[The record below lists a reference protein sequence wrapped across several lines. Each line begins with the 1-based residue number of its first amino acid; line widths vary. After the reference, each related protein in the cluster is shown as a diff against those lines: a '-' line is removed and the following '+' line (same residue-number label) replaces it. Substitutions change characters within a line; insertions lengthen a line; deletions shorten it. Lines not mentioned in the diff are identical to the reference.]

1 MAPQNKPIPTSS
13 SMRSPLDPRYAEAM
27 SNLYKGMKR
36 AAAQGLYSQTDVEK
50 NFSQFKRVARVLF
63 SQGDNFITNYLQ
75 NVDPKSLSNAKV
87 AKDFTT
93 KVYTQLSGDPAQ
105 KAMNYAPGIIEGHHP
120 VSVESTFQAGK
131 HLIDAGRWDDFFEF
145 QRVLFNEYGVGGTV
159 AENQYP
165 LSKFGHQGRGTRAK
179 GPFPVPTA
187 HTTANPLAI
196 AEAEGFPVDTG
207 TWGKEFNFSD
217 ITNPRKLAKAFMEQ
231 SGFSQMMMAD
241 KAMDSPQEIAIRN
254 ELAQKL
260 GIRERELY
268 SLGKDFKARGPDLR
282 QLIKDSGI
290 DVNEIVYRNYGL
302 PVPERKPIPSR
313 DPNAPK
319 VPKTTKPA
327 VVPTFSEAE
336 QFAKGWFTEA
346 DFLPEQGVVTELSPA
361 VTRSQSLGKTAAAIA
376 NREPL
381 PTPKPAPTKQIRTEA
396 EIDRIFANIV
406 EAPKVPPVSGNF
418 VRRGPVNITP
428 TDRERALA
436 AERANAGKTKAM
448 SRSSG
453 PTPAA
458 QPVSQPKVGQSA
470 ILNGQAVVWNGGS
483 WVRMPTPKAMKPTA
497 KPKAAAQPTKP
508 VRVIPSRVKPT
519 SSRPPSS
526 SASAGRRSLTIG
538 QNPLSPLNRGSAASG
553 AIERSTNDAIQ
564 DAPGWSPF
572 WLKLAD

>member
-1 MAPQNKPIPTSS
+1 MAPQNKPMPTSS

-36 AAAQGLYSQTDVEK
+36 AAAQGLYSRTDVEK

-75 NVDPKSLSNAKV
+75 NVDPKSLSDAKV

-231 SGFSQMMMAD
+231 SGFPQMMMAD

-268 SLGKDFKARGPDLR
+268 SLGKDFKTRGPDLR

-327 VVPTFSEAE
+327 VVPTFAEAE
-336 QFAKGWFTEA
+336 QFAKGWLTEA

-361 VTRSQSLGKTAAAIA
+361 VTRSQSLGRTAAAIA

-381 PTPKPAPTKQIRTEA
+381 PQPKPQPQPQPQPQ
-396 EIDRIFANIV
+396 
-406 EAPKVPPVSGNF
+406 PKV
-418 VRRGPVNITP
+418 RRVGTG
-428 TDRERALA
+428 RWA
-436 AERANAGKTKAM
+436 A
-448 SRSSG
+448 
-453 PTPAA
+453 AA
-458 QPVSQPKVGQSA
+458 AAKSAAKPVSQPKVGQSA

-483 WVRMPTPKAMKPTA
+483 WVRMPTPKAMKPAA
-497 KPKAAAQPTKP
+497 KPAAKP

-519 SSRPPSS
+519 SSRPTSS
-526 SASAGRRSLTIG
+526 SASSSGRLTIG

>member
-1 MAPQNKPIPTSS
+1 MAPQNKPMPTSS

-27 SNLYKGMKR
+27 SNLHKGMKR
-36 AAAQGLYSQTDVEK
+36 AAAQGLYSPTDVEK
-50 NFSQFKRVARVLF
+50 NFSQFKRVTRVLF
-63 SQGDNFITNYLQ
+63 SQGDNFITDYLQ
-75 NVDPKSLSNAKV
+75 NVDPKSLSDAKV

-93 KVYTQLSGDPAQ
+93 KVFNQLSGDPAQ

-207 TWGKEFNFSD
+207 TWGREFNFSD

-231 SGFSQMMMAD
+231 SGFPQMMMAD

-268 SLGKDFKARGPDLR
+268 SLGKDFKTRGPALR

-302 PVPERKPIPSR
+302 PVPERKLIPSR

-327 VVPTFSEAE
+327 VVPTFAEAE

-381 PTPKPAPTKQIRTEA
+381 PTPKPAPPKQIRTEA
-396 EIDRIFANIV
+396 ELDRIFANLV
-406 EAPKVPPVSGNF
+406 EAPKVPPVSGNTAL
-418 VRRGPVNITP
+418 RKPVNATP
-428 TDRERALA
+428 TNRERALA

-453 PTPAA
+453 PPPAA

-470 ILNGQAVVWNGGS
+470 ILNGQAVMWNGGS
-483 WVRMPTPKAMKPTA
+483 WVKMPTPKAMKPAA

-508 VRVIPSRVKPT
+508 VRVIPSRVKPKAQE
-519 SSRPPSS
+519 SPRNQG
-526 SASAGRRSLTIG
+526 SASMQIRRM
-538 QNPLSPLNRGSAASG
+538 QNIQPDVIQLPMFTGFPS
-553 AIERSTNDAIQ
+553 IE
-564 DAPGWSPF
+564 
-572 WLKLAD
+572 L

>member
-1 MAPQNKPIPTSS
+1 MAPQNKPMPTSS

-36 AAAQGLYSQTDVEK
+36 AAAQGLYSPTDVEK
-50 NFSQFKRVARVLF
+50 NFSQFKRVTRVLF
-63 SQGDNFITNYLQ
+63 SQGDNFITDYLQ
-75 NVDPKSLSNAKV
+75 NVDPKSLSDAKV

-93 KVYTQLSGDPAQ
+93 KVFNQLSGDPAQ

-207 TWGKEFNFSD
+207 TWGREFNFSD

-231 SGFSQMMMAD
+231 SGFPQMMMAD

-268 SLGKDFKARGPDLR
+268 SLGKDFKTRGPYLR

-327 VVPTFSEAE
+327 VVPTFAEAE
-336 QFAKGWFTEA
+336 QFAKGWLTEA

-361 VTRSQSLGKTAAAIA
+361 VTRSQSLGRTAAAIA
-376 NREPL
+376 NREPVPQPKPAAAPQPKAGQAAVL
-381 PTPKPAPTKQIRTEA
+381 NGKPVVWSGGKWMPVPAPKAKLADTPNVKPNPKPAPRVI
-396 EIDRIFANIV
+396 
-406 EAPKVPPVSGNF
+406 
-418 VRRGPVNITP
+418 P
-428 TDRERALA
+428 T
-436 AERANAGKTKAM
+436 
-448 SRSSG
+448 
-453 PTPAA
+453 
-458 QPVSQPKVGQSA
+458 
-470 ILNGQAVVWNGGS
+470 
-483 WVRMPTPKAMKPTA
+483 

-526 SASAGRRSLTIG
+526 SASSSGRLTVG
-538 QNPLSPLNRGSAASG
+538 QNPLSPSNRNSAMYG
-553 AIERSTNDAIQ
+553 GIERETNERVQ
-564 DAPGWSPF
+564 DSPLWSPF